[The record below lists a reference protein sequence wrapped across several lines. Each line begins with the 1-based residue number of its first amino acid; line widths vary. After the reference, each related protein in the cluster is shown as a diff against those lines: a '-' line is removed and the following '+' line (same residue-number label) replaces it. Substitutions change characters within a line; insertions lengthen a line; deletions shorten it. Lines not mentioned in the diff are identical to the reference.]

1 MQPLLSIIV
10 PIYNVEQYLDR
21 CIQSI
26 LNQTY
31 QNLEIILVDDGA
43 TDCSGAIA
51 DSYAAKDKR
60 IKVFHKENGGLSDAR
75 NYGLEHV
82 TGDYILFIDSDDFI
96 VNIMCERLI
105 TVASSN
111 NADIVSCN
119 YYIDRGDDD
128 ISIHTMSVQDDK
140 RTFTGMD
147 MLRYYLLKTEP
158 FDLNVVWNKIFKLD
172 LFNGVEPVRFPKGR
186 VQEDNFTIFRLFL
199 NANSIVTVNEPLYY
213 YVQRAGSIMA
223 NFTRRFMIDTI
234 ESHMYMS
241 DYLMNHCSSVKNELQ
256 LYLLNSYVELS
267 RRVCANKC
275 KKECNDLLIQYK
287 HYVLD
292 HTADTSHNPLWKCKQ
307 YIKRLLVKLYY

>member
-119 YYIDRGDDD
+119 YYIYRGDDD

-234 ESHMYMS
+234 ESHMYLS

>member
-119 YYIDRGDDD
+119 YYIYRGDDD

-199 NANSIVTVNEPLYY
+199 NANSIVTVNKPLYY

>member
-119 YYIDRGDDD
+119 YYIYRGDDD

-172 LFNGVEPVRFPKGR
+172 LFNGVVPVRFPKGR
-186 VQEDNFTIFRLFL
+186 VQEDNFTIFMLFL

>member
-119 YYIDRGDDD
+119 YYIYRGDDD

-172 LFNGVEPVRFPKGR
+172 LFNGVEPVHFPKGR

>member
-119 YYIDRGDDD
+119 YYIYRGDDD
-128 ISIHTMSVQDDK
+128 ISIHNMSVQDDK

>member
-75 NYGLEHV
+75 NYGLDHV

-119 YYIDRGDDD
+119 YYIYRGDDD
-128 ISIHTMSVQDDK
+128 ISIHNMSVQDDK

>member
-119 YYIDRGDDD
+119 YYIYRGDDD

>member
-31 QNLEIILVDDGA
+31 QNLEILLVDDGA

-119 YYIDRGDDD
+119 YYIYRGDDD

>member
-82 TGDYILFIDSDDFI
+82 TVDYILFIDSDDFI

-119 YYIDRGDDD
+119 YYIYRGDDD

>member
-82 TGDYILFIDSDDFI
+82 TGDYILFVDSDDFI

-119 YYIDRGDDD
+119 YYIYRGDDD

-199 NANSIVTVNEPLYY
+199 NANSIVTVNKPLYY

-287 HYVLD
+287 H
-292 HTADTSHNPLWKCKQ
+292 
-307 YIKRLLVKLYY
+307 

>member
-75 NYGLEHV
+75 NYGLENV

-119 YYIDRGDDD
+119 YYIYRGDDD
-128 ISIHTMSVQDDK
+128 ISIHTMSVQYDQQ
-140 RTFTGMD
+140 TFTGMD

-172 LFNGVEPVRFPKGR
+172 LFNGVVPVRFPKGR

-199 NANSIVTVNEPLYY
+199 NANSIVTVNKPLYY

>member
-1 MQPLLSIIV
+1 MEPLLSIIV

-119 YYIDRGDDD
+119 YYIYRGDDD

-199 NANSIVTVNEPLYY
+199 NANSIVTVNKPLYY

>member
-119 YYIDRGDDD
+119 YYIYRGDDD
-128 ISIHTMSVQDDK
+128 ISIHTLSVQDDK
-140 RTFTGMD
+140 RNFTGMD

>member
-119 YYIDRGDDD
+119 YYIYRGDDD

-140 RTFTGMD
+140 RTFTGID

-275 KKECNDLLIQYK
+275 KSAMIY
-287 HYVLD
+287 
-292 HTADTSHNPLWKCKQ
+292 
-307 YIKRLLVKLYY
+307 

>member
-119 YYIDRGDDD
+119 YYIYRGDDD

-292 HTADTSHNPLWKCKQ
+292 YTADTSHNPLWKCKQ

>member
-119 YYIDRGDDD
+119 YYIYRGDDD

-199 NANSIVTVNEPLYY
+199 NANSIVTLNEPLYY

>member
-10 PIYNVEQYLDR
+10 PIYNVEQYLYR

-119 YYIDRGDDD
+119 YYIYRGDDD

>member
-21 CIQSI
+21 CIHSI

-119 YYIDRGDDD
+119 YYIYRGDDD

>member
-119 YYIDRGDDD
+119 YYIYRGDDD

-140 RTFTGMD
+140 RTITGMD

>member
-1 MQPLLSIIV
+1 M
-10 PIYNVEQYLDR
+10 
-21 CIQSI
+21 
-26 LNQTY
+26 
-31 QNLEIILVDDGA
+31 
-43 TDCSGAIA
+43 
-51 DSYAAKDKR
+51 
-60 IKVFHKENGGLSDAR
+60 
-75 NYGLEHV
+75 
-82 TGDYILFIDSDDFI
+82 
-96 VNIMCERLI
+96 
-105 TVASSN
+105 
-111 NADIVSCN
+111 
-119 YYIDRGDDD
+119 
-128 ISIHTMSVQDDK
+128 
-140 RTFTGMD
+140 
-147 MLRYYLLKTEP
+147 
-158 FDLNVVWNKIFKLD
+158 
-172 LFNGVEPVRFPKGR
+172 EPVRFPKGR

>member
-119 YYIDRGDDD
+119 YYIYRGDDD

-275 KKECNDLLIQYK
+275 KKECNDLLIQYE

>member
-119 YYIDRGDDD
+119 YYIYRGDDD

-234 ESHMYMS
+234 ESHIYMS

-292 HTADTSHNPLWKCKQ
+292 HTADTSHNPMWKCKQ
-307 YIKRLLVKLYY
+307 YIKRILVKLYY

>member
-119 YYIDRGDDD
+119 YYIYRGDDD

-292 HTADTSHNPLWKCKQ
+292 HTADTSHNPMWKCKQ

>member
-119 YYIDRGDDD
+119 YYIYRGDDD

-292 HTADTSHNPLWKCKQ
+292 HTADTSHNPMWKCKQ
-307 YIKRLLVKLYY
+307 YIKRILVKLYY

>member
-119 YYIDRGDDD
+119 YYIYRGDDD

-140 RTFTGMD
+140 RTFTGID

>member
-10 PIYNVEQYLDR
+10 PIYNVEQYVDR

-119 YYIDRGDDD
+119 YYIYRGDDD

>member
-10 PIYNVEQYLDR
+10 PIYNVEQYVDR

-119 YYIDRGDDD
+119 YYIYRGDDD
-128 ISIHTMSVQDDK
+128 ISIHNMSVQDDK

>member
-119 YYIDRGDDD
+119 YYIYRGDDD
-128 ISIHTMSVQDDK
+128 ISIYTMSVQDDK

-292 HTADTSHNPLWKCKQ
+292 HTADTSHNPMWKCKQ

>member
-119 YYIDRGDDD
+119 YYIYRGDDD

-234 ESHMYMS
+234 ESYMYMS

-292 HTADTSHNPLWKCKQ
+292 HTADTSYNPMWKCKQ
-307 YIKRLLVKLYY
+307 YIKRILVKLYY

>member
-119 YYIDRGDDD
+119 YYIYRGDDD

-172 LFNGVEPVRFPKGR
+172 LFNGVVPVRFPKGR
-186 VQEDNFTIFRLFL
+186 VQEDNFTIFMLFL

-292 HTADTSHNPLWKCKQ
+292 HTADTSHIPLWKCKQ